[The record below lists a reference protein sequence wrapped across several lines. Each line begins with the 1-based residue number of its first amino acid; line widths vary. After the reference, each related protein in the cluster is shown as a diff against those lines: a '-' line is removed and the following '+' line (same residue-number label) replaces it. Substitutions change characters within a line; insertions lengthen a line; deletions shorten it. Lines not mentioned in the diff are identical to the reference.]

1 MKTQLLTQCGSKR
14 CSVDQLLTIPEPNQT
29 RSYTP
34 LNHYDFATNTR
45 NIASDLLQGFQFD
58 GDSYALSSDG
68 KKMFGVL
75 TFRKRTIQQPE
86 ELKVAIGIRNSY
98 DKSLSAG
105 IVLGSTVL
113 VCDNLMFAGDIKV
126 MRKHQGKDMHEDLH
140 DQIVTAIYKSQH
152 QFSRLSEDVESM
164 KQIRMTRKQK
174 FEFLGILTGEGI
186 LSPTQSTAAYR
197 EVWEPSH
204 QEFEADSLWAGYN
217 CATEALKSSPVHQII
232 QRHSKLHDRTRKL
245 YLN

>member
-1 MKTQLLTQCGSKR
+1 MTTQLLTQCGSQR
-14 CSVDQLLTIPEPNQT
+14 INLEQLLTIPEPKKT

-68 KKMFGVL
+68 NKMFGVL
-75 TFRKRTIQQPE
+75 TFRKNSHQQPE
-86 ELKVAIGIRNSY
+86 DLKVAIGIRNSY
-98 DKSLSAG
+98 DKSMSAG
-105 IVLGSTVL
+105 LVVGSTVL

-126 MRKHQGKDMHEDLH
+126 MRKHQGRDMHEDLH

-152 QFSRLSEDVESM
+152 QFTRLTEDMQHM
-164 KQIRMTRKQK
+164 KQIPMTRKQK
-174 FEFLGILTGEGI
+174 FEFLGVLTGEGI

-197 EVWEPSH
+197 EVWEPAH
-204 QEFEADSLWAGYN
+204 EEFEADSLWAGYN
-217 CATEALKSSPVHQII
+217 CTTEALKSSPVDKII
-232 QRHSKLHDRTRKL
+232 QRHSKLHELTRKL

>member
-14 CSVDQLLTIPEPNQT
+14 SSIEQLLTIPEPEKT
-29 RSYTP
+29 SSYTP
-34 LNHYDFATNTR
+34 LNHYDFAINTR
-45 NIASDLLQGFQFD
+45 NIASNLLQGFQFD

-68 KKMFGVL
+68 NKMFGVL
-75 TFRKRTIQQPE
+75 TFRKKTTQQPE

-98 DKSLSAG
+98 DKSMSAG
-105 IVLGSTVL
+105 LVVGSTVL

-126 MRKHQGKDMHEDLH
+126 MRKHSGSDMHQDLH

-152 QFSRLSEDVESM
+152 QFTQLGEDM
-164 KQIRMTRKQK
+164 QRMQQIPMPRKQK

-186 LSPTQSTAAYR
+186 LSPSQSSAAYR
-197 EVWEPSH
+197 EVWEPAH
-204 QEFEADSLWAGYN
+204 EEFEADSLWAGYN

-232 QRHSKLHDRTRKL
+232 QRHSKLHELTRNL